1 MLGNFAR
8 LQGVRKKPASEVTD
22 AGFNPYALVSA
33 EDSPAHQGQE
43 ETTGGKDGDVEQ
55 RNTVFVGLGLT
66 CLEIENRFSRTSG
79 VLNVVATT
87 SR

>member
-1 MLGNFAR
+1 VVNQLRWGEALWNWRFIHLAMLGNFAR

-43 ETTGGKDGDVEQ
+43 ETTGGKQ
-55 RNTVFVGLGLT
+55 KKH
-66 CLEIENRFSRTSG
+66 
-79 VLNVVATT
+79 
-87 SR
+87 